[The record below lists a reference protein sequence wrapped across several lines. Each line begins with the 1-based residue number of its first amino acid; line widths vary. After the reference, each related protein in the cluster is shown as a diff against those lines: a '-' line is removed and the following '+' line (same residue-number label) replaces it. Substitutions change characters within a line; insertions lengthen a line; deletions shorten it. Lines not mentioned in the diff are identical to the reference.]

1 MLTFYVLLTGFFDQW
16 LYWSFVKVSAF
27 ILGFYTYIRG
37 IMYSFKRLILL
48 E

>member
-27 ILGFYTYIRG
+27 LLGFYTYFRG
-37 IMYSFKRLILL
+37 IMYSFEGVIIV

>member
-1 MLTFYVLLTGFFDQW
+1 MLIFYVVLTGFFDQW

-27 ILGFYTYIRG
+27 LLGFYTYIRG
-37 IMYSFKRLILL
+37 IIYLFEGVIIV